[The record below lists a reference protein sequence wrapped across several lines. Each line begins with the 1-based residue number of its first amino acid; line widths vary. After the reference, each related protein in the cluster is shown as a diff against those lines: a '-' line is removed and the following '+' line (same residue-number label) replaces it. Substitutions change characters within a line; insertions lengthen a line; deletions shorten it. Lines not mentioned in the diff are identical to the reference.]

1 MSVFDDFQRLW
12 MQRFPQ
18 SSLSDAW
25 EQDVRASLERHK
37 LKIGEL
43 SKELEQETLYVEYLE
58 RLLSD
63 VEKYRES
70 GGDPTTLFEAA
81 GGGGGVGGAAAS
93 TSSVAGS
100 SSSSSNGATA
110 DKDFVS
116 TKHTH
121 TFAIVIVVVVISI
134 HIVIVILLQLH
145 QQQQPQP
152 LIILLTVTVSRRT
165 ALPAA
170 LLCCLDCALIATLLS
185 LISSASSRSSC
196 VDSSAA
202 RTYVGPQRIWLCAAQ
217 LQSVWDGGRVPHCQA
232 NSMKSSVS

>member
-121 TFAIVIVVVVISI
+121 TFVIVVVVVISI
-134 HIVIVILLQLH
+134 HIVIVILLQL
-145 QQQQPQP
+145 QQQPQP

-196 VDSSAA
+196 ADSSAA
-202 RTYVGPQRIWLCAAQ
+202 QRELMLGHSEFGCALHNCLACGTGGGWRTARLIQ
-217 LQSVWDGGRVPHCQA
+217 
-232 NSMKSSVS
+232 

>member
-93 TSSVAGS
+93 TSSGAA
-100 SSSSSNGATA
+100 SSSNGATA

-121 TFAIVIVVVVISI
+121 TFVIVIVVVVISI

-145 QQQQPQP
+145 Q
-152 LIILLTVTVSRRT
+152 
-165 ALPAA
+165 
-170 LLCCLDCALIATLLS
+170 
-185 LISSASSRSSC
+185 
-196 VDSSAA
+196 
-202 RTYVGPQRIWLCAAQ
+202 
-217 LQSVWDGGRVPHCQA
+217 
-232 NSMKSSVS
+232 